1 NLSVLD
7 KKDRDTALQKYLLK
21 DANYIFDLTKGPLF
35 KVGLIKVSETEH
47 HLILTAHH
55 IICDGW
61 SIGIMLEEL
70 GSLYSATVL
79 NTNHNLPLPES
90 FCAYADEQQ
99 AYLGNETHKTT
110 VNYWLNQ
117 FKDAVPQVTLP
128 TDFPRPE
135 IRTFKSER
143 LDFPLDNALLEALK
157 KTGIKAGCSLV
168 TTLLSTF
175 EIFLSVHTGQDDIV
189 LGLPSADQA
198 ASGKTQMIG

>member
-1 NLSVLD
+1 
-7 KKDRDTALQKYLLK
+7 
-21 DANYIFDLTKGPLF
+21 
-35 KVGLIKVSETEH
+35 
-47 HLILTAHH
+47 
-55 IICDGW
+55 
-61 SIGIMLEEL
+61 
-70 GSLYSATVL
+70 
-79 NTNHNLPLPES
+79 
-90 FCAYADEQQ
+90 
-99 AYLGNETHKTT
+99 
-110 VNYWLNQ
+110 NYWLNQ

-198 ASGKTQMIG
+198 ASGKTQMIGHCVNLLPLRSKIDKNITFKEYLKIRNPLLFDA